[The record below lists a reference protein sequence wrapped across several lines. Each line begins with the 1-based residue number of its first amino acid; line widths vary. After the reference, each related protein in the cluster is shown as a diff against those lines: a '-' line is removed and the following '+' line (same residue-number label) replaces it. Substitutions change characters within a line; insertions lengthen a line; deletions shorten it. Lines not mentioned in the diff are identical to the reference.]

1 MKGGK
6 AKADSP
12 QENAAGAVDVDATG
26 ADGGTEAAAVSP
38 AQTPSAPY
46 QELLT
51 TWWTTAALAWGPPVR
66 MWSEIV
72 TAAWRPFLPPTALTT
87 EKPAPGVPR
96 RSPPRRWTA
105 GAAGTAGGGP
115 DTPGRGA
122 EKPRFGHRPSA
133 AGGALETLGRFIGS
147 ARRVT
152 DAAGMVASGM
162 GR

>member
-87 EKPAPGVPR
+87 EKPAPGVP
-96 RSPPRRWTA
+96 PVDPRRA
-105 GAAGTAGGGP
+105 DGPPAQPAPLAAAR
-115 DTPGRGA
+115 TP
-122 EKPRFGHRPSA
+122 
-133 AGGALETLGRFIGS
+133 
-147 ARRVT
+147 RVE
-152 DAAGMVASGM
+152 VPKSPASGT
-162 GR
+162 GRRPREAR